1 MLERPTDSIPPP
13 KGEGGRPE
21 ADRVG
26 GHGLSQPPPT
36 RPPPAQGRRRPP
48 SPFGGGI
55 RKRAWLGRHGPFW
68 LSLVAGMALWEI
80 VGRNTSPAF
89 MVPLS
94 ETLVRLWELAR
105 SGQLGMQFLD
115 SAALFI
121 TGFVVALAVGMPAGL
136 LLARVRALRI
146 GLEPYIMMLYA
157 TPMVALIPFIL
168 SLMGFGFAPKV
179 LVVFLFAVFPIL
191 YNTVEGARSIRPEL
205 IEVARSF
212 RSGEWALWREVMLP
226 YTLPFTMTG
235 VRQAIG
241 RGLVGMVAAEFFLS
255 STGLGALIMTASQN
269 FDTAAVFA
277 IILVIGL
284 IGVALMRFGQAIEN
298 RFARWRV

>member
-1 MLERPTDSIPPP
+1 MSDPLQIT
-13 KGEGGRPE
+13 
-21 ADRVG
+21 A
-26 GHGLSQPPPT
+26 
-36 RPPPAQGRRRPP
+36 RR
-48 SPFGGGI
+48 S
-55 RKRAWLGRHGPFW
+55 ATSWLQRHGPFW
-68 LSLVAGMALWEI
+68 ASFMAGVALWEI
-80 VGRNTSPAF
+80 VGRHASPAF

-105 SGQLGMQFLD
+105 SGQLELQFLN
-115 SAALFI
+115 SAALFV
-121 TGFVVALAVGMPAGL
+121 TGFAAALAIGMPLGL
-136 LLARVRALRI
+136 LLARVRALRV

-168 SLMGFGFAPKV
+168 SLMGFGFGPKV

-191 YNTVEGARSIRPEL
+191 YNTVEGARSIKPEL

-212 RSGEWALWREVMLP
+212 RSGEWALWRDVMLP

-269 FDTAAVFA
+269 FDTGAVFA

-284 IGVALMRFGQAIEN
+284 IGVALMRVGQTIEN
-298 RFARWRV
+298 HFSRWRV